1 MNILR
6 SYLAFT
12 EEHKTTFAEAQS
24 NTSLSKGMRSKPQ
37 CKPPPQVTILDDV
50 NFKHLIEH
58 NNCNP
63 GTEVT
68 ILTHPEFIYKLNRYF
83 GAF

>member
-1 MNILR
+1 M
-6 SYLAFT
+6 
-12 EEHKTTFAEAQS
+12 TFAEAQS
-24 NTSLSKGMRSKPQ
+24 STSLPRGIAFKPQ
-37 CKPPPQVTILDDV
+37 CKPPPRVTILDDMKY
-50 NFKHLIEH
+50 KHLIDH